1 MIYDMQLLS
10 TEVFRSSKFM
20 FKQPW
25 LEKSSSAMA
34 RNNGAAC
41 IIFEVKLLDDACLYI
56 WSLGL
61 VQGMWWYLN
70 WRSFPLD
77 IGFWWISLP
86 PRLLDDTNL
95 HCPKI
100 PCSSI
105 ILSVKIA
112 MSCNVLYWKTNPRFY
127 DFSGSFYKPKPN
139 CLTFLLVNSPIPA
152 GSTSSVVGKIPLQS
166 KLNLDIFIDVPHF
179 CCFTHFTPMF
189 FTDFWW
195 FLLLNSPPALGSAS
209 GCCKRA

>member
-1 MIYDMQLLS
+1 MICNSSARKSSGHPNVCSKSLDSRRALPQWPATMELPAS
-10 TEVFRSSKFM
+10 SSKLSCLMMLVFI
-20 FKQPW
+20 FDHWVWCK
-25 LEKSSSAMA
+25 
-34 RNNGAAC
+34 AC
-41 IIFEVKLLDDACLYI
+41 DDILT
-56 WSLGL
+56 GD
-61 VQGMWWYLN
+61 
-70 WRSFPLD
+70 REFPLD

-95 HCPKI
+95 HYPKI
-100 PCSSI
+100 PWSSI
-105 ILSVKIA
+105 ILSVKFA

-127 DFSGSFYKPKPN
+127 DFSGSFYKAKPK
-139 CLTFLLVNSPIPA
+139 CLTFFLVNSPIPA
-152 GSTSSVVGKIPLQS
+152 GSTSSVVGEIPLQS
-166 KLNLDIFIDVPHF
+166 KLNVDMFIDVPHF